1 MMKPILFNTKMVK
14 AILEDRKTVTRRLIK
29 PRYKDDEYGF
39 QVCHN
44 ADWSN
49 WYVEKMDED
58 EGGFINTR
66 YVNPPYQKG
75 DILYVRETYA
85 QIDIDVDSMYF
96 ENSGE
101 LYRGMYIYKAD
112 GADLSDIGGRWHP
125 SIHMPK
131 EAARIFLRVTDIKV
145 EKLQDMTI
153 EDVHKEGIDIHTDA
167 VTDGETL
174 KKHHDFSMEKF
185 ETLWDSTIQKNDL
198 EQYGWDANPWVW
210 VISFERID
218 KSEVKDYEQN

>member
-112 GADLSDIGGRWHP
+112 GVNLSDIGGRWHP

-145 EKLQDMTI
+145 EKLQDITGK
-153 EDVHKEGIDIHTDA
+153 DVLKEGINSFVHPEA
-167 VTDGETL
+167 SYFNCNQREM
-174 KKHHDFSMEKF
+174 FEK
-185 ETLWDSTIQKNDL
+185 LWNSTISKKDI
-198 EQYGWDANPWVW
+198 EDYGWNANPWVW
-210 VISFERID
+210 VISFERIN
-218 KSEVKDYEQN
+218 KSEVKNYEQN